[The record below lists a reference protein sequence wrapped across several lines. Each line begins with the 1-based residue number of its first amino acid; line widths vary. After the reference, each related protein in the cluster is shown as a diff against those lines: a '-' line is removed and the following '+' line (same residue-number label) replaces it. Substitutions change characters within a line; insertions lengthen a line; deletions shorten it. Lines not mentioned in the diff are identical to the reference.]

1 MLCTVTL
8 LLFVKCTNSFRV
20 RIVSTF
26 YFFSFLYVHYPG
38 KNSWL
43 KWIILISQF
52 NPFKQEVSRP
62 VPISSHPVCL
72 SLPVKLLSHPISEL
86 LSLFCCIPLPINY
99 ECKAG
104 SYKMCC
110 IFYYLHVKGHKSS
123 SVKSA
128 IKQWQVLL
136 SGFFIAYYLRWQ
148 QLLHSHCTAYHII
161 CS

>member
-1 MLCTVTL
+1 MLVKSINPHFVTFVSYIYTCKVGFICIKL
-8 LLFVKCTNSFRV
+8 LV
-20 RIVSTF
+20 
-26 YFFSFLYVHYPG
+26 
-38 KNSWL
+38 
-43 KWIILISQF
+43 SQF
-52 NPFKQEVSRP
+52 NSFKWVVEKNCLVLRP
-62 VPISSHPVCL
+62 AVPICL
-72 SLPVKLLSHPISEL
+72 SQPVKLLSHPISEL
-86 LSLFCCIPLPINY
+86 LSLLCGILLPINY

-104 SYKMCC
+104 SYKICC